1 MSIPILGDFVNPF
14 VPNPAFERPEA
25 PNFIEKGI
33 SNGIEKAFGK
43 IGESMLHAGE
53 LKARSLAQN
62 LPELAGIALVSYYVY
77 IGYKVFFKQNLDEM
91 QYIFPVTIVYIV
103 FKMFFKIVL
112 GI

>member
-1 MSIPILGDFVNPF
+1 MSNPILGEFVNPF
-14 VPNPAFERPEA
+14 VPNPAFNQPEA
-25 PNFIEKGI
+25 PNFIERGI
-33 SNGIEKAFGK
+33 SNGIESAFGK
-43 IGESMLHAGE
+43 IGENILHAGE
-53 LKARSLAQN
+53 AKAMSMAQN

-103 FKMFFKIVL
+103 FKMFFKLVL